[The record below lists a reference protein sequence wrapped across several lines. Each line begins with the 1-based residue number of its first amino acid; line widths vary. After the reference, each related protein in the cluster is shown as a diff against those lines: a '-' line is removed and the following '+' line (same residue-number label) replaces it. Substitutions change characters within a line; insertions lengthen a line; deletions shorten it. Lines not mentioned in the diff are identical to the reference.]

1 MSFAGQERGGTQVAD
16 EVGEAGVGVE
26 PAGGRH
32 DVGRC
37 ATEVRR
43 LETGLRVPVDR
54 RPPSLQAHEHDHAG
68 PEPSHE
74 AFHPLGAR
82 PVLGGLQVLRPRRRP
97 LDQVGHAHTVDEKR
111 VEWVAR
117 PGQQPGV
124 GCGRPEAIGRAR
136 EPEPGVGGHEA
147 GVEPAEQ
154 HSHPGADG
162 VGQRAQ
168 AADAALTESLEA
180 RTGDGVLHPLRM
192 GGARE
197 LGVEHLAR
205 RRGPVEP
212 GQRNGQTYKRDGAQA
227 VHPRS
232 LAYVPVD
239 LTVRER
245 ILEAGY
251 ACVARYGL
259 AKTTVEDVARA
270 ARLSRATLYRHFPGG
285 RDQLMREVI
294 AWETGRF
301 FGRLAEAV
309 AGAPDFARLLEE
321 ALVFAHRAVE
331 EHAVLQKVL
340 QTEPERLLP
349 QLTVDIERILVF
361 IRGFLVPY
369 LEREQLAPGVDAE
382 QAADYVARM
391 LLSFIGN
398 QGRWD
403 LTDPSQVSRLVR
415 TELLAGVLQPQGDR

>member
-1 MSFAGQERGGTQVAD
+1 MST
-16 EVGEAGVGVE
+16 
-26 PAGGRH
+26 
-32 DVGRC
+32 
-37 ATEVRR
+37 
-43 LETGLRVPVDR
+43 
-54 RPPSLQAHEHDHAG
+54 
-68 PEPSHE
+68 
-74 AFHPLGAR
+74 
-82 PVLGGLQVLRPRRRP
+82 
-97 LDQVGHAHTVDEKR
+97 
-111 VEWVAR
+111 VAR
-117 PGQQPGV
+117 CTPG
-124 GCGRPEAIGRAR
+124 ILL
-136 EPEPGVGGHEA
+136 
-147 GVEPAEQ
+147 
-154 HSHPGADG
+154 S
-162 VGQRAQ
+162 
-168 AADAALTESLEA
+168 
-180 RTGDGVLHPLRM
+180 M
-192 GGARE
+192 
-197 LGVEHLAR
+197 
-205 RRGPVEP
+205 
-212 GQRNGQTYKRDGAQA
+212 
-227 VHPRS
+227 
-232 LAYVPVD
+232 D

-245 ILEAGY
+245 ILEASY

-321 ALVFAHRAVE
+321 ALMFAHRAVE

-349 QLTVDIERILVF
+349 QLTVESERILVF

-369 LEREQLAPGVDAE
+369 LEREQLAPGVDPE

-403 LTDPSQVSRLVR
+403 LTDPAQVRRLVR
-415 TELLAGVLQPQGDR
+415 TELLAGVLAHPQPPPGDGCHTET

>member
-1 MSFAGQERGGTQVAD
+1 MDAGQGHGQAHERD
-16 EVGEAGVGVE
+16 
-26 PAGGRH
+26 
-32 DVGRC
+32 
-37 ATEVRR
+37 
-43 LETGLRVPVDR
+43 GLQTAH
-54 RPPSLQAHEHDHAG
+54 PPSL
-68 PEPSHE
+68 
-74 AFHPLGAR
+74 
-82 PVLGGLQVLRPRRRP
+82 
-97 LDQVGHAHTVDEKR
+97 
-111 VEWVAR
+111 
-117 PGQQPGV
+117 
-124 GCGRPEAIGRAR
+124 
-136 EPEPGVGGHEA
+136 
-147 GVEPAEQ
+147 
-154 HSHPGADG
+154 AD
-162 VGQRAQ
+162 V
-168 AADAALTESLEA
+168 S
-180 RTGDGVLHPLRM
+180 
-192 GGARE
+192 
-197 LGVEHLAR
+197 
-205 RRGPVEP
+205 
-212 GQRNGQTYKRDGAQA
+212 
-227 VHPRS
+227 
-232 LAYVPVD
+232 VD

-309 AGAPDFARLLEE
+309 AGAPDFAHLLEE

-331 EHAVLQKVL
+331 EHAVLQKML

-349 QLTVDIERILVF
+349 QLTVESERVLVF

-369 LEREQLAPGVDAE
+369 LERERLAPGVDAE

-403 LTDPSQVSRLVR
+403 LTDPTQVRRLVR
-415 TELLAGVLQPQGDR
+415 TELLAGVLSGAGDR